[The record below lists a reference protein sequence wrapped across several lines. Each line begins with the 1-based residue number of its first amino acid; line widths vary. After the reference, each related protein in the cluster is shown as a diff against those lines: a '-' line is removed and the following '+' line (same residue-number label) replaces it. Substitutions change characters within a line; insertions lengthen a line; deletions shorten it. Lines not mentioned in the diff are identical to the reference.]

1 METFIKEHLE
11 KQGVLPRTIG
21 MNLLAECISF
31 WMDTDFDELIQITKC
46 SNPYQKYNSNL
57 YVDLAILH
65 DGSIHT
71 VMHHMWS
78 SLPGKEGTPLN
89 PTLLNYFIMQS
100 ILRVQKEV
108 KIKEEETVSAQ
119 IIPFP
124 NQSKPKVKKRIYQEV
139 YEKEQ

>member
-1 METFIKEHLE
+1 MEFTIKNYLE
-11 KQGVLPRTIG
+11 KQGVLPRTVG

-71 VMHHMWS
+71 VMQHMWF

-89 PTLLNYFIMQS
+89 PTLLNYFIIQS
-100 ILRVQKEV
+100 IHHVQKEV
-108 KIKEEETVSAQ
+108 KEKETISAQ